1 MTESRT
7 PKENGVGHIF
17 IDEEK
22 LQDRVREMAAE
33 ISQDYRD
40 KHPVIISVLK
50 GAFYFVADITR
61 LLTVP
66 IHIDFLGIGQMPGV
80 SRDTGIVRITKDLE
94 ISIARRHV
102 IMVED
107 VIDTGLTLAYL
118 LQNLTP
124 RRPESLHV
132 CVLLDNPRRR
142 LVELPIKYRGFEAP
156 DEFLV
161 GYGLDYQED
170 YRHLPY
176 IAHFETKS

>member
-1 MTESRT
+1 MTDGKTS
-7 PKENGVGHIF
+7 KERGVGRVF
-17 IDEEK
+17 IPEED
-22 LQDRVREMAAE
+22 LQARVRDMAAE
-33 ISQDYRD
+33 ISKDYRD
-40 KHPVIISVLK
+40 KHPVVISVLK

-61 LLTVP
+61 SLTIP

-94 ISIARRHV
+94 VSIAGRHV

-142 LVELPIKYRGFEAP
+142 LVELPIRYRGFEAP
-156 DEFLV
+156 DDFLI

-176 IAHFETKS
+176 IARFNRKT